1 MRVPHFLSFALG
13 LSAILVFFGCS
24 RESSVKENVNLKN
37 NHSRVFAFNSP
48 IENPSAFADSMANTA
63 VSEANTIP
71 DTLTVTVNDTVY
83 LIGLLPYNVDKI
95 SRFQWTVTKKDGKD
109 TIIIGGNAKPLAW
122 AYAKPGLYEPK
133 FIVIDYNNAT
143 DTAGTATR
151 KAWVKVIDTKPELIV
166 PKDTL
171 WTKHDGDITF
181 PILASDS
188 FGTIT
193 SIKVDLDANGK
204 DSAITWK
211 YETREDSDS
220 LYITI
225 KNKDA
230 KIDSLGN
237 QKIYVIVTDDDDN
250 ITKDSVNLHFNR
262 IPRLKVIY
270 PQDNARHNINDR
282 FYFYYEGEDDDN
294 PQDLKYYIYAQASKN
309 GQPPQKA
316 FTDEDLIAKA
326 FTSNIFEPIDAN
338 GKNIIT
344 LISDPGKQLTGR
356 IYWDMY
362 ATDGY
367 DIVRLTRIST
377 GESSS
382 RPWNFYIGDLSSTQ
396 GMFTGVA
403 KYQGRD
409 THAGIRIEFTNG
421 NKTFEATTDE
431 KGNYTVKVDAGTYTA
446 TAASSSLKEYGDS
459 TLANLFVESG
469 SVNRMDEIVLK
480 DTAAPYLIVKNID
493 TLTNREFMQSIYAR
507 DLGSYLDTVTASIDG
522 KAQKLSCNKSDNSVF
537 NCPLALNNLTDGSH
551 TLEYSARDKAGN
563 TTPTLKQTIVVKATQ
578 LSLTVNGAQNA
589 RIGKEEKLDF
599 VVKVIGAYP
608 AAQNVTWSWNV
619 GDGEKTK
626 KVAVGEDGSAT
637 LSFTFDEIAAIGA
650 DKDFFMKATYSENGA
665 DVSAQVKFGILGDN
679 PAVVFTEPSF
689 ENTVSI
695 NDSLHFKVQPYK
707 GNHSETLTLQWN
719 CGTNLSTGYTCP
731 TTAEETDL
739 AFSKAGT
746 YKVVIKVTDNLE
758 NSGSDTVVVN
768 VVADPPTIKAS
779 TKDNSNEYKI
789 NSTVTAYISASDKY
803 GTINQIKW
811 GCSNG
816 MVVFDNDTTFTV
828 PLSSVSEVPLK
839 VQLPSAEVSN
849 HRCVFK
855 AIDDDNEEG
864 LDTLTF
870 KTLIDL
876 PTVRLATKKDT
887 VKINS
892 NQKIKAIASDKLGY
906 IKEYAYACS
915 EDRSELTNPDWN
927 LMSGPETEVRMP
939 STAIKAYYCVVQVT
953 DDDGNTARDTAEYTI
968 LLGLPTVTAYA
979 NYTRVTI
986 KDVIELNAHAQ
997 DSLGSLVKYE
1007 WGCGSAEA
1015 ANIAF
1020 SYSSATTPRTTMTM
1034 PATAQN
1040 GYRCIARVTDDDG
1053 NTAKDTV
1060 SIDIIQAPPTVKVT
1074 NKELTVR
1081 PNFNITLNATATD
1094 DNKLPSDPGEIVK
1107 REWSCGSFDRVESN
1121 WTTVSSFDT
1130 VWKAPEEQQLICIA
1144 QATDNDGNT
1153 ARDTV
1158 KISYTTEIPKLWV
1171 KADSIYV
1178 NPGDEFVL
1186 DATVN
1191 TAWQGI
1197 DWFSWECVEAS
1208 TGKTMEKSVLQYDY
1222 EANGKSFAIGKDS
1235 SYSEK
1240 GKDMYCIISAR
1251 ETSGKDILKDTTK
1264 VKILQQHPKGVITA
1278 ADTVYLW
1285 SGDES
1290 VDDEALYFYT
1300 EEWGGFHSVLGEL
1313 GKKEAQDFW
1322 WRFSNVDG
1330 NFYQGDSDGTLDTN
1344 IAEFNDAFIR
1354 SKHEGS
1360 MTIYLDYR
1368 DSSTATPSTGF
1379 YNRHRAPEV
1388 KHTVYFSKA
1397 WRNQGPDTVITKTTS
1412 NTGPAMVIVKDVPVV
1427 AYAKNKNTIAL
1438 ARFSGTS
1445 WNVIESAADMPADSI
1460 TQIKAIA
1467 HKEDVYVTALD
1478 KNANLTVF
1486 KSASGTSPLAKMGT
1500 TFSSVKAA
1508 KIIGNKSE
1516 TTPHILLIST
1526 TSNDTISMYDLK
1538 TVNNSS
1544 SWVKNGT
1551 FRITVKK
1558 EVKYRDVEAVYTS
1571 ETNPRLVVLG
1581 ITVGDTAFYG
1591 LYNTDYTLKKW
1602 DGFSAFDISLPQ
1614 LLVEGDNI
1622 YLGFESRNVD
1632 AYGPRLG
1639 SGTIKSDRITWV
1651 KEGST
1656 FKSSIIHEGLIGYH
1670 LSFVIKNSVIYAAL
1684 DDYGRAANAHVH
1696 VYRYEGGKWHPHGEN
1711 ELPYFNKTFY
1721 NDNGYYLRG
1730 SSPTLAID
1738 GNGKVYVSMLA
1749 RENAGGANRNNGPLV
1764 MKYVADNWKVHD
1776 N

>member
-1 MRVPHFLSFALG
+1 MRVPHFLSFTLG
-13 LSAILVFFGCS
+13 LSAMLAFFGCS

-37 NHSRVFAFNSP
+37 NHSRVFAFNTP

-63 VSEANTIP
+63 VNEADSIP

-151 KAWVKVIDTKPELIV
+151 KAWVNVIDTKPELIV

-193 SIKVDLDANGK
+193 SIKVDLDASGK
-204 DSAITWK
+204 DSAKTWK

-225 KNKDA
+225 KNKEA

-250 ITKDSVNLHFNR
+250 VTKDSVYLHFNR

-294 PQDLKYYIYAQASKN
+294 PQDLKYYIYAQEGKN

-316 FTDEDLIAKA
+316 FTDDDLIAKA
-326 FTSNIFEPIDAN
+326 FTSNIFEPLDKN
-338 GKNIIT
+338 GKNVIT
-344 LISDPGKQLTGR
+344 LVNNPGDTLTGR

-367 DIVRLTRIST
+367 DVVRLARIPT
-377 GESSS
+377 GENTS
-382 RPWNFYIGDLSSTQ
+382 RPWTFYIGNLSSTQ
-396 GMFTGVA
+396 GTFTGTA
-403 KYQGRD
+403 KYQNRD
-409 THAGIRIEFTNG
+409 SHAGIHIEFSNG
-421 NKTFEATTDE
+421 NKTFEAETKAD
-431 KGNYTVKVDAGTYTA
+431 GNYSVKADAGRYTA
-446 TAASSSLKEYGDS
+446 TASSELKEYNHVKLDS
-459 TLANLFVESG
+459 LIVEEG
-469 SVNRMDEIVLK
+469 GTNRMSEIVLK
-480 DTAAPYLIVKNID
+480 DTVAPYLIVKNID
-493 TLTNREFMQSIYAR
+493 TLTTRNFTQNVYAR
-507 DLGSYLDTVTASIDG
+507 DLGSRLDSVSATVDGTAQS
-522 KAQKLSCNKSDNSVF
+522 LNCNKTDSNSIF
-537 NCPLALNNLTDGSH
+537 NCPLSLSNLLDGDH
-551 TLEYSARDKAGN
+551 KFVYSAKDKSGN
-563 TTPTLKQTIVVKATQ
+563 TTKLEQTVTIKATKIA
-578 LSLTVNGAQNA
+578 LNVNGEKNV
-589 RIGKEEKLDF
+589 RIGEGDTLVFTATISEAIPAPKKVEWTWDLD
-599 VVKVIGAYP
+599 
-608 AAQNVTWSWNV
+608 
-619 GDGEKTK
+619 DTK
-626 KVAVGEDGSAT
+626 KTSNVDEDGKATITYTYDQLKTSAT
-637 LSFTFDEIAAIGA
+637 AGKEYMMTVSYT
-650 DKDFFMKATYSENGA
+650 ENGA
-665 DVSAQVKFGILGDN
+665 DVKALVKFGIRGDD
-679 PAVVFTEPSF
+679 PTIIFTEPAF
-689 ENTVSI
+689 DDTVSL
-695 NDSLHFKVQPYK
+695 NDVVAFKVKSYPGK
-707 GNHSETLTLQWN
+707 ASTSMVVKWN
-719 CGTNLSTGYTCP
+719 CSNSNKLAAGYACPADDTKEANLAYN
-731 TTAEETDL
+731 AV
-739 AFSKAGT
+739 GT
-746 YKVVIKVTDNLE
+746 YTITATVTDQDGKFGTA
-758 NSGSDTVVVN
+758 STKIIVVS
-768 VVADPPTIKAS
+768 DPPTIKAS
-779 TKDNSNEYKI
+779 TQSNTNEYKI
-789 NSTVTAYISASDKY
+789 NSIVPVNVSASDKF
-803 GTINQIKW
+803 GTIKQIKW

-816 MVVFDNDTTFTV
+816 MVAFDFDTTFAT
-828 PLSSVSEVPLK
+828 PQASVSDISLK
-839 VQLPSAEVSN
+839 VTLPSVEVSN

-870 KTLIDL
+870 KTLLDL
-876 PTVRLATKKDT
+876 PTVRLATRKDT

-906 IKEYAYACS
+906 IAEYAYACS
-915 EDRSELTNPDWN
+915 ENKSELANPDWS
-927 LMSGPETEVRMP
+927 LMNGSETEVRMP
-939 STAIKAYYCVVQVT
+939 STSTKAYYCVVQVK

-979 NYTRVTI
+979 NYTKVTI

-1007 WGCGSAEA
+1007 WGCGGAET

-1060 SIDIIQAPPTVKVT
+1060 IIDIIQAPPTVKVA
-1074 NKELTVR
+1074 NKNLTVR
-1081 PNFNITLNATATD
+1081 ANFNITLSATATD

-1107 REWSCGSFDRVESN
+1107 REWSCGSFEMVERN
-1121 WTTVSSFDT
+1121 WRSVSSFDT
-1130 VWKAPEEQQLICIA
+1130 VWKAPAEQQLICIA

-1158 KISYTTEIPKLWV
+1158 NIGYTTEIPMLWV

-1178 NPGDEFVL
+1178 NPGDEFTL

-1191 TAWQGI
+1191 SAWQGI
-1197 DWFSWECVEAS
+1197 DWFSWECVDAS
-1208 TGKTMEKSVLQYDY
+1208 TGKTMEKSVPQYDY

-1235 SYSEK
+1235 TYSEK

-1300 EEWGGFHSVLGEL
+1300 EEWGGFNSVLGEL
-1313 GKKEAQDFW
+1313 GKKDAQDFW

-1330 NFYQGDSDGTLDTN
+1330 NFYQGNKDGSLDTS
-1344 IAEFNDAFIR
+1344 IAEFNAAFLR
-1354 SKHEGS
+1354 STHEGS

-1368 DSSTATPSTGF
+1368 DSSTTTPSTGF

-1388 KHTVYFSKA
+1388 SRKVYFSKA
-1397 WRNQGPDTVITKTTS
+1397 WRNQGKDTVIEKTSSTVAPS
-1412 NTGPAMVIVKDVPVV
+1412 LTVVNDVPMI
-1427 AYAKNKNTIAL
+1427 AYANNDTKVTIAKL
-1438 ARFSGTS
+1438 SNNTWTSVGTINTDSKIKKIGTAAHGNDFYVCVLETSG
-1445 WNVIESAADMPADSI
+1445 P
-1460 TQIKAIA
+1460 
-1467 HKEDVYVTALD
+1467 
-1478 KNANLTVF
+1478 LTVY
-1486 KSASGTSPLAKMGT
+1486 KSASGTSAPAKVG
-1500 TFSSVKAA
+1500 SAIANVLDVKLVSKA
-1508 KIIGNKSE
+1508 SE
-1516 TTPHILLIST
+1516 TAPHAVLISK
-1526 TSNDTISMYDLK
+1526 DQKISMYDYNGTAWAKNGNFK
-1538 TVNNSS
+1538 TIDGDYKYNSLDATYSDDGKLIIIGVTTGYVVYYGYYAASDYKPIARDGFRATDVGLAKIVTSGNKIHMVFNSRDVNN
-1544 SWVKNGT
+1544 
-1551 FRITVKK
+1551 
-1558 EVKYRDVEAVYTS
+1558 
-1571 ETNPRLVVLG
+1571 
-1581 ITVGDTAFYG
+1581 
-1591 LYNTDYTLKKW
+1591 
-1602 DGFSAFDISLPQ
+1602 
-1614 LLVEGDNI
+1614 
-1622 YLGFESRNVD
+1622 
-1632 AYGPRLG
+1632 YGPRITT
-1639 SGTIKSDRITWV
+1639 GTLETSRINWPKTGDKLTSYPIV
-1651 KEGST
+1651 EGI
-1656 FKSSIIHEGLIGYH
+1656 FANNINLAINNGVL
-1670 LSFVIKNSVIYAAL
+1670 YAAL
-1684 DDYGRAANAHVH
+1684 DDRAIISQVN
-1696 VYRYEGGKWHPHGEN
+1696 VYRYENNKWHLHGEN
-1711 ELPYFNKTFY
+1711 QLPYFNTVFY
-1721 NDNGYYLRG
+1721 EDNGYYLRG
-1730 SSPTLAID
+1730 LTPELAFD
-1738 GNGKVYVSMLA
+1738 KNGKLYLSMLA
-1749 RENAGGANRNNGPLV
+1749 HENAGGANNNNGPLV
-1764 MKYVADNWKVHD
+1764 MKYVADNWEIK
-1776 N
+1776 